1 MSGLARGAEEAR
13 GTQRRASESR
23 TSSLLSLAERW
34 SLAMRLTL
42 SMFAAGLLG
51 IGLLW
56 RVLFPAET
64 GVAELVAGLAALL
77 VAVPVLSAAWTS
89 LRHPSLHGM
98 SDQLVALA
106 LVACWATGDLMT
118 AAILPIVMI
127 IGHVLEERS
136 LLGSREAIDAL
147 GRLVQSTSI
156 RVHADGTHE
165 EVPTQS
171 LRVGEFIALRAGDR
185 VPVDGI
191 IREGAAS
198 IDTASLTGESVPID
212 AVEGDVVL
220 AGSIDLDGALT
231 LEIKKV
237 GGETTL
243 GKIVALMHQAE
254 RAKPPVTRLL
264 EAYSG
269 HYMVLILLVA
279 AGVWFAT
286 ANTSAMLAVLVAS
299 CPCALVLAAPATAVA
314 AIAVAARH
322 GILIKSSAFLEQ
334 LAEVT
339 SVVVDKTGTVTTGEL
354 KLIGI
359 RPAEGVAEAELLGLA
374 ASLGTASSHPVS
386 RALAD
391 AAPVDQRP
399 LLREPRE
406 ERGLGMHAWLGDEAV
421 AMGRPALL
429 ASFGAVAAAVP
440 EHDGPLVGL
449 SRGNRFLGWLMLAD
463 EPRADAR
470 AAMESLRGL
479 GLNRQLL
486 LTGDRAPVARR
497 IASMLGIAD
506 VAAEALP
513 EQKMQRVLEEVRRG
527 FRPLVVGDGI
537 NDSLALKAGAVGV
550 AMGAQGTDVALASAD
565 LVLMTSDLR
574 RLATCIRLSRRC
586 RRTIHVNVALGLGWT
601 VILILLAAFGLL
613 GAEGAIIAAVVH
625 NFSTLLGMANSGR
638 LLKFDETG
646 LIAPRGRARSPAA
659 TPTATLQAAE

>member
-1 MSGLARGAEEAR
+1 MSGLAMGSAEAR
-13 GTQRRASESR
+13 APEARKA
-23 TSSLLSLAERW
+23 SLLSRAERW

-51 IGLLW
+51 IAVLW
-56 RVLFPAET
+56 RVLFPAE
-64 GVAELVAGLAALL
+64 GGIAELVAGLAALL
-77 VAVPVLSAAWTS
+77 VAVPVLSAAYSS

-118 AAILPIVMI
+118 AAILPIVMV

-147 GRLVQSTSI
+147 GRLVESTSI
-156 RVHADGTHE
+156 RVLADGTHE
-165 EVPTQS
+165 DVPTQD
-171 LRVGEFIALRAGDR
+171 LRVGDHIALRAGDR

-212 AVEGDVVL
+212 AVEGDVLL
-220 AGSIDLDGALT
+220 AGSIDLDGGLT
-231 LEIKKV
+231 LEVTKV

-264 EAYSG
+264 EAYAG
-269 HYMVLILLVA
+269 HYMALILLIA

-286 ANTSAMLAVLVAS
+286 ANTAAMLAVLVAS

-354 KLIGI
+354 TLIGA
-359 RPAEGVAEAELLGLA
+359 RPAEGVSRADLLGLA
-374 ASLGTASSHPVS
+374 ASLGGASSHPVS
-386 RALAD
+386 RALAN
-391 AAPVDQRP
+391 AAPTELRP
-399 LLREPRE
+399 HLREPRE
-406 ERGLGMHAWLGDEAV
+406 ERGLGMRAWQGDEPV
-421 AMGRPALL
+421 AMGRAMLL
-429 ASFGAVAAAVP
+429 TTLGAVADAVP
-440 EHDGPLVGL
+440 EHDGPIVGVC
-449 SRGNRFLGWLMLAD
+449 RGSRFLGWLMLAD
-463 EPRADAR
+463 EPRPESR
-470 AAMESLRGL
+470 AAMEALRAL

-486 LTGDRAPVARR
+486 LTGDRASVARR
-497 IASMLGIAD
+497 IAGLLGITD

-513 EQKMQRVLEEVRRG
+513 EEKMLRVLDEVKRG

-574 RLATCIRLSRRC
+574 RLATCVRLSRRC
-586 RRTIHVNVALGLGWT
+586 RRTIHLNVVLGLGWT
-601 VILILLAAFGLL
+601 AILIVLAACGLL
-613 GAEGAIIAAVVH
+613 GAEGAIVAAVVH
-625 NFSTLLGMANSGR
+625 NLSTLLGMANSGR
-638 LLKFDETG
+638 LLRFDETG
-646 LIAPRGRARSPAA
+646 LVAPRGRRPAA
-659 TPTATLQAAE
+659 PAAPTAALGAAA

>member
-1 MSGLARGAEEAR
+1 MGAAEP
-13 GTQRRASESR
+13 RAAEKR
-23 TSSLLSLAERW
+23 TTSLLSFGERW

-51 IGLLW
+51 IALLW
-56 RVLFPAET
+56 RVVFPAD
-64 GVAELVAGLAALL
+64 GGISELVAGLAALL
-77 VAVPVLSAAWTS
+77 VAVPVLSAAWAS

-147 GRLVQSTSI
+147 SRLVQSTSI
-156 RVHADGTHE
+156 RVRADGTHE
-165 EVPTQS
+165 EVSTQH
-171 LRVGEFIALRAGDR
+171 LRVGDLIALHAGDR
-185 VPVDGI
+185 VPVDGV
-191 IREGAAS
+191 IRQGAAS

-220 AGSIDLDGALT
+220 AGSIDLDGGLT
-231 LEIKKV
+231 VEVTKI

-243 GKIVALMHQAE
+243 GKIVALMHKAE
-254 RAKPPVTRLL
+254 AAKPPVTRLL

-286 ANTSAMLAVLVAS
+286 GNTPAMLAVLVAS

-354 KLIGI
+354 TLVGA
-359 RPAEGVAEAELLGLA
+359 RPAEGVSEAELLGLA
-374 ASLGTASSHPVS
+374 ASLGSASSHPVS
-386 RALAD
+386 RALAEV
-391 AAPVDQRP
+391 APVDERP

-406 ERGLGMHAWLGDEAV
+406 ERGLGMHAWQGDAQV

-429 ASFGAVAAAVP
+429 STFGAMVGPVP
-440 EHDGPLVGL
+440 THDGPMVGL
-449 SRGNRFLGWLMLAD
+449 CRGSRFLGWVMLAD
-463 EPRADAR
+463 EPRPESR
-470 AAMESLRGL
+470 EAMASLRDL

-486 LTGDRAPVARR
+486 LTGDRATVARR
-497 IASMLGIAD
+497 IAGLLGITD
-506 VAAEALP
+506 IAAEALP
-513 EQKMQRVLEEVRRG
+513 EQKMQRVLDEVRQG

-586 RRTIHVNVALGLGWT
+586 RRTIHINVALGLGWT
-601 VILILLAAFGLL
+601 VILIVLAACGLL
-613 GAEGAIIAAVVH
+613 GAEGAIVAAVVH

-638 LLKFDETG
+638 LLLFDETG
-646 LIAPRGRARSPAA
+646 LIAPRGRVTAASPM
-659 TPTATLQAAE
+659 LQAAE

>member
-1 MSGLARGAEEAR
+1 MSGLAIGAAETRSAEAR
-13 GTQRRASESR
+13 KP
-23 TSSLLSLAERW
+23 SLLSLAERW

-51 IGLLW
+51 IALLW
-56 RVLFPAET
+56 RVLFPAD
-64 GVAELVAGLAALL
+64 GGIAELVAGLAALL
-77 VAVPVLSAAWTS
+77 VAVPVLSAAWSS

-147 GRLVQSTSI
+147 SRLVQSRSI
-156 RVHADGTHE
+156 RVRDDGTHE
-165 EVPTQS
+165 EVPTQT
-171 LRVGEFIALRAGDR
+171 LRVGDRIVLHAGDR
-185 VPVDGI
+185 VPVDGVI
-191 IREGAAS
+191 LDGAAS

-212 AVEGDVVL
+212 AVEGDPVL
-220 AGSIDLDGALT
+220 AGSIDLDGSLT
-231 LEIKKV
+231 LEVTRV

-243 GKIVALMHQAE
+243 GKIVALMHKAE
-254 RAKPPVTRLL
+254 QAKPPVTRLL

-286 ANTSAMLAVLVAS
+286 SNTPAMLAVLVAS

-354 KLIGI
+354 TLIGI
-359 RPAEGVAEAELLGLA
+359 RPAESVTEADLLGVA
-374 ASLGTASSHPVS
+374 ASLGGASSHPVS
-386 RALAD
+386 RALAE
-391 AAPVDQRP
+391 AAPLEGRP
-399 LLREPRE
+399 QLREPRE
-406 ERGLGMHAWLGDEAV
+406 ERGLGMHAWQGDEQV

-429 ASFGAVAAAVP
+429 ATLGAVPGPVP
-440 EHDGPLVGL
+440 EHDGPLVGVC
-449 SRGNRFLGWLMLAD
+449 RGSRFLGWLMLAD
-463 EPRADAR
+463 EPRPESR
-470 AAMESLRGL
+470 AAMDSLRAIGL
-479 GLNRQLL
+479 GRQLL
-486 LTGDRAPVARR
+486 LTGDRATVARR
-497 IASMLGIAD
+497 IAGLLGITD

-513 EQKMQRVLEEVRRG
+513 EQKMERVLDEVRRG

-574 RLATCIRLSRRC
+574 RLATCVRLSRRC

-601 VILILLAAFGLL
+601 MILIVLAACGLL
-613 GAEGAIIAAVVH
+613 GAEGAIVAAVVH

-638 LLKFDETG
+638 LLRFDETG
-646 LIAPRGRARSPAA
+646 LIAPRGGRSALA
-659 TPTATLQAAE
+659 ETPTAALQVAE